1 MSRIDNR
8 PKIEITKIKNN
19 VDENVQKEVLKGR
32 KVITGSNG
40 KVEKEKKMFYLPK
53 VLTRALELYA
63 CEERKN
69 SSEICTLALENI
81 IPKHFIERADKES
94 KTI

>member
-8 PKIEITKIKNN
+8 PKIAITQINN
-19 VDENVQKEVLKGR
+19 DSDENVKKEVLKGR
-32 KVITGSNG
+32 KIITGNNG
-40 KVEKEKKMFYLPK
+40 KVEKEKKMFYLSK
-53 VLTRALELYA
+53 ILTRALELYA

-69 SSEICTLALENI
+69 SSEICTLALENM